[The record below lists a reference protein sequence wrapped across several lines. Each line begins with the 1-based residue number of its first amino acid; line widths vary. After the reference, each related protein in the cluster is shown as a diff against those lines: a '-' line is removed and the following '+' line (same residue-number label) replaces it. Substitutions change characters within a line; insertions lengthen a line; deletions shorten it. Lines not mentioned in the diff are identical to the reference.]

1 MEQEFEEYW
10 ESHRQLLINHAPK
23 SLQEERKS
31 NTKMNSVGDW
41 LLFSL
46 PIMVMIIFYD
56 QHFILNGLGTL
67 VMTAVLG
74 VLVFM
79 GSELLKPY
87 VTRKRSLLEIDD
99 DIKQYYYRVYKE
111 KGLKFIEESLS

>member
-1 MEQEFEEYW
+1 
-10 ESHRQLLINHAPK
+10 
-23 SLQEERKS
+23 
-31 NTKMNSVGDW
+31 MNSVGDW

-56 QHFILNGLGTL
+56 QHFILNGLGNF
-67 VMTAVLG
+67 VVTAVLG

-87 VTRKRSLLEIDD
+87 VTSKRSLLEIDD
-99 DIKQYYYRVYKE
+99 DIKQYYYRVYEE

>member
-1 MEQEFEEYW
+1 MEQEFEDYW

-31 NTKMNSVGDW
+31 YTKMNSAGDW
-41 LLFSL
+41 LLFIL
-46 PIMVMIIFYD
+46 PIMVMIGFYD
-56 QHFILNGLGTL
+56 QHLILNGLFNL
-67 VMTAVLG
+67 VVTVVLG

-79 GSELLKPY
+79 GSEVLKPY

-99 DIKQYYYRVYKE
+99 DIKQYFYRVYKE
-111 KGLKFIEESLS
+111 KGLKFIQESLT

>member
-31 NTKMNSVGDW
+31 NTKMNTAGD
-41 LLFSL
+41 
-46 PIMVMIIFYD
+46 YD
-56 QHFILNGLGTL
+56 QHLILNGLGNL
-67 VMTAVLG
+67 VVTAVLG